1 MKPAVLRLKRGRDTR
16 VRVHPWI
23 FKGDVA
29 DVTDVEPGSV
39 VTVVDG
45 GGRFVGRGFYN
56 SRPALCC
63 RLLTWRDE
71 PVGPALLRRLV
82 AAAVARREVI
92 DDVSVFSADEPGQAG
107 LEGFEPE
114 RTWFGDHGADHVVVE
129 EGRVRI

>member
-1 MKPAVLRLKRGRDTR
+1 MKPAVLRLKRGREAR

-56 SRPALCC
+56 PRPPLCC
-63 RLLTWRDE
+63 RVVTWQDE
-71 PVGPALLRRLV
+71 PVGEALLRRRI
-82 AAAVARREVI
+82 AAAVARRTEGGTSPTPARLVW
-92 DDVSVFSADEPGQAG
+92 SKADGLPG
-107 LEGFEPE
+107 L
-114 RTWFGDHGADHVVVE
+114 V
-129 EGRVRI
+129 

>member
-56 SRPALCC
+56 PRPALCC

-71 PVGPALLRRLV
+71 LVGPALLRRRV
-82 AAAVARREVI
+82 AAAVARRAKQGTPPMLGRLVWSE
-92 DDVSVFSADEPGQAG
+92 ADGLPG
-107 LEGFEPE
+107 L
-114 RTWFGDHGADHVVVE
+114 VVD
-129 EGRVRI
+129 R